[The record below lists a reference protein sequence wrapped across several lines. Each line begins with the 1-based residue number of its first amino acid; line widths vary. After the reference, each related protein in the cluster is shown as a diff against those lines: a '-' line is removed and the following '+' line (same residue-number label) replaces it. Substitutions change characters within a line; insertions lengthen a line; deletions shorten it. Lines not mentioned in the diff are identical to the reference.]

1 MVSLVM
7 QNMLPGLGL
16 PSQFDCSN
24 EGASSIV
31 DVPGRAACD
40 MNAMI
45 VGRVHGRES
54 IRLRG
59 ARFFF
64 KQILAEC
71 T

>member
-1 MVSLVM
+1 
-7 QNMLPGLGL
+7 
-16 PSQFDCSN
+16 
-24 EGASSIV
+24 
-31 DVPGRAACD
+31 

-71 T
+71 TQRHFGTLVLSEGAVEFIVAIGVVV